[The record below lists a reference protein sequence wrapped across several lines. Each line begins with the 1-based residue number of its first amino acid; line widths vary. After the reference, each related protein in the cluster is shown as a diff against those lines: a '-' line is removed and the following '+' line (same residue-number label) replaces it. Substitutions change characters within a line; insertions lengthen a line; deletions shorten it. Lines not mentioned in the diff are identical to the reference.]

1 MVYIFSDIKFSLDI
15 DSLSQF
21 FKMTLYP
28 IFFLK
33 QQLLLVLC
41 THQGF
46 LRFRISFKVSLGV
59 PDSSNIKGWTQDSRN
74 ALGFDNTWGC
84 FVRISKILW
93 DCNLTKCYMWK
104 IWRNVW
110 RDDTLAFAEL
120 LFGLWMHNAFL
131 KVWTPRTE

>member
-74 ALGFDNTWGC
+74 ALGFDNTWGY

-93 DCNLTKCYMWK
+93 DCNLTKCY
-104 IWRNVW
+104 NVENLKKCMKRW
-110 RDDTLAFAEL
+110 YFSICRTFVWSL
-120 LFGLWMHNAFL
+120 NAQCIFKSL
-131 KVWTPRTE
+131 NP